1 MSPAARAI
9 VNDIV
14 GRAERDVRVAVPRAV
29 AQEMQHIGPSRQ
41 IELENEGELTTY
53 LDGSRRLVLITP
65 IYARLIRLA
74 LASHPLD
81 GADDVLEQV
90 GVVVRALPLNDRGE
104 PLQARAGVDGGLGQ
118 RGEAAGWE
126 RGPDRDQP
134 VRWSTSRFGGGP
146 GTANRAGGA

>member
-81 GADDVLEQV
+81 GPS
-90 GVVVRALPLNDRGE
+90 VRVRQPSTRYQRRRRE
-104 PLQARAGVDGGLGQ
+104 PTPREIEGLKKGNERRKREAEARRAVARKPESAG
-118 RGEAAGWE
+118 A
-126 RGPDRDQP
+126 
-134 VRWSTSRFGGGP
+134 
-146 GTANRAGGA
+146 